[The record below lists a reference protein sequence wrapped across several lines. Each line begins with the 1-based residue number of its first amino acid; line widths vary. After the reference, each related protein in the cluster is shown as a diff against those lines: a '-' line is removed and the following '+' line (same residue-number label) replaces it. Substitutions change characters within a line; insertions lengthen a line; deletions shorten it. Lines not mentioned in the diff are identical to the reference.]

1 MLPTSRMTA
10 RAEVATKLALY
21 CWVSM
26 PRKNFLD
33 DENTDVGPM
42 SLVCAGGPDSR
53 DSKVIAQIHQKKSK
67 KNRRICAN

>member
-1 MLPTSRMTA
+1 MT
-10 RAEVATKLALY
+10 TKLALY

-33 DENTDVGPM
+33 DENTDVDPM

-53 DSKVIAQIHQKKSK
+53 DSRVIAQIHPKKIKKSK
-67 KNRRICAN
+67 DLCELEHVILA

>member
-1 MLPTSRMTA
+1 
-10 RAEVATKLALY
+10 
-21 CWVSM
+21 M

-53 DSKVIAQIHQKKSK
+53 DFQSYCTDSTKNFKKKSK
-67 KNRRICAN
+67 DLCELEHVILA